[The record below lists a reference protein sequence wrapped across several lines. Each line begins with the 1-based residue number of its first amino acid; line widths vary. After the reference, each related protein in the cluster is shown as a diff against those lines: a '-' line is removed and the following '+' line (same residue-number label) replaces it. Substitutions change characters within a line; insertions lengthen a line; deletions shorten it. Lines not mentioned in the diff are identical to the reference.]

1 MTTFTQ
7 GGQQTRWGLLYTTK
21 HKSPKGLLN
30 YLAAVRSEI
39 VDPMNIK
46 LQRDRQIVRKPCN
59 KGAGI
64 IVLDFKEYL
73 KACIDHIEDKMPQNK
88 IITKKLVFQFW
99 KKQRI
104 KSLI

>member
-39 VDPMNIK
+39 VDPMNRHNVSSNITNEEKEALKMLIK
-46 LQRDRQIVRKPCN
+46 LQRDR
-59 KGAGI
+59 
-64 IVLDFKEYL
+64 
-73 KACIDHIEDKMPQNK
+73 
-88 IITKKLVFQFW
+88 
-99 KKQRI
+99 
-104 KSLI
+104 